1 MGNNCGMKKYDF
13 KKYELWFSINALMGL
28 VAAERQTFLRHIRK
42 IWRKTED
49 DEWQQD
55 SVYLARLEGKRLVR
69 RQTVVFGLETSFK
82 IIESYRKNLTGSYW
96 DILERLSRLKDQDK
110 KEKIALLKRI
120 AEENGHSASYLDDDI
135 EALSLLAD
143 VDEDKMRE
151 RLFLDCRGGIYK
163 LVLEDKKESPS
174 KLLFRCASDALSF

>member
-1 MGNNCGMKKYDF
+1 MKKYDF
-13 KKYELWFSINALMGL
+13 KKYELWFSMNALMGL
-28 VAAERQTFLRHIRK
+28 VNAERHAFMRHIRK
-42 IWRKTED
+42 VWRKIED
-49 DEWQQD
+49 DSWRQD
-55 SVYLARLEGKRLVR
+55 EVYLARLEGKRNVSR
-69 RQTVVFGLETSFK
+69 RTVVFDLGTSFK
-82 IIESYRKNLTGSYW
+82 IIESYRKNLTGTYW

-110 KEKIALLKRI
+110 KEKIALLKGI

-151 RLFLDCRGGIYK
+151 RIFLDCRGGIYK